1 MNTMTYQPPSKVLC
15 PLEDALKWSP
25 SLLLI
30 QVKADGVFQTR
41 SLTVGGQSFIIAGE
55 FVTRK
60 SGGFLAP
67 SHEAALVQYPGGVF
81 FAFDLLC
88 IGEVDLKTM
97 WLEARWE
104 KLQSIAPHFPPG
116 WFLIEHAARDDKN
129 FVERQWALGA
139 EGVVAKPW
147 DLPYGRML
155 ACKRLQ
161 TYHCVVT
168 SMGGTQSVGIADSN
182 GLQDRGRVTLRGGK
196 VDKVRVGSV
205 IKVEAMGQTGS
216 GKLREPRCTEENWL
230 IKF

>member
-1 MNTMTYQPPSKVLC
+1 MYTPPSKVLC

-25 SLLLI
+25 NDMLI

-60 SGGFLAP
+60 SGGFLP
-67 SHEAALVQYPGGVF
+67 PLHLAALLLHPAGMF

-88 IGEVDLKTM
+88 LGQADLQTIQLEV
-97 WLEARWE
+97 RWGM
-104 KLQSIAPHFPPG
+104 LQSITPHFPPG
-116 WFLIEHAARDDKN
+116 WFLIESAARDDKS
-129 FVERQWALGA
+129 FVEHQWALGA